1 MPLSTAQTPLSGW
14 REFLTRACYHLQE
27 CGISSDLVEGAE
39 YDQGRIFSAVFEG
52 SERAFCLGA
61 RPGDSKDPVTSGV
74 STFEVY
80 TLGVQV
86 NEEEPVDAPPVISIQ
101 GGKMWAACI
110 PPDRV
115 MKKGIRS
122 GKAAH
127 ARTRIT

>member
-1 MPLSTAQTPLSGW
+1 
-14 REFLTRACYHLQE
+14 
-27 CGISSDLVEGAE
+27 
-39 YDQGRIFSAVFEG
+39 
-52 SERAFCLGA
+52 
-61 RPGDSKDPVTSGV
+61 
-74 STFEVY
+74 
-80 TLGVQV
+80 LGVQV

-122 GKAAH
+122 EKAAH